1 MLSSLRLRAKLLLLA
16 LGPILLLTL
25 ILSGVSVLQLQDLAD
40 QQEAQTR
47 ANLIRDRRAEL
58 KHYVEL
64 ARNAIGPIYERSAEG
79 DLQARDQ
86 AVAVFERLSYGSEGY
101 FWGYDGQ
108 SRRVFQGATRERIG
122 ESFADYR
129 DPNGVY
135 AIRELVKAGQDG
147 SHFVDYSFAVPGSDA
162 LVPKV
167 GYAEHLPKWNLVFG
181 TSLNLDD
188 VERDVVEARA
198 VFQARIDGLTMIM
211 LVAAALLL
219 ILMAGLAVLMSNAIL
234 RPLLQIKQNLDD
246 MAQGDGDLTQRLPVT
261 SRDEL
266 GELAN
271 SFNRFVEKIHLLVRQ
286 VAGTTTQ
293 LTGLVSAV
301 ASQAQ
306 RSEQAMADQRSE
318 TDQVATAINQMAVS
332 VQDVANNAQRTAE
345 AASRADN
352 EAATGTEVVN
362 RTGAAIG
369 QLAQDIQHAGDVIHQ
384 LEAHSNDITKVLD
397 VIRGIAEQTNLLALN
412 AAIEAARAGEQGR
425 GFAVVADEVRSL
437 ASRTQQSTREIN
449 DMIGALQG
457 GARQAVEV
465 MQRSREQA
473 MQSVEQ
479 AEQAARSLQGINSRV
494 NEISAMSMQIAAAVE
509 QQSAVSENINQ
520 NIVSI
525 RGGSDRHVESGLR
538 SRQSASGVAELAG
551 SMEMLVQQFW
561 TRRRG

>member
-1 MLSSLRLRAKLLLLA
+1 MPREAFADLWSSVRGGNSWMGMVKNRCKNGDHYWVSAFVTPISRNGRVVEYQSVRTKPQPAQIAAAEGLYAQLRDQRPPAALRRAPLSARSRVALCAA
-16 LGPILLLTL
+16 LGAAPCVIGGALLGGVGLGVALLT
-25 ILSGVSVLQLQDLAD
+25 
-40 QQEAQTR
+40 
-47 ANLIRDRRAEL
+47 
-58 KHYVEL
+58 
-64 ARNAIGPIYERSAEG
+64 
-79 DLQARDQ
+79 
-86 AVAVFERLSYGSEGY
+86 
-101 FWGYDGQ
+101 
-108 SRRVFQGATRERIG
+108 AT
-122 ESFADYR
+122 
-129 DPNGVY
+129 
-135 AIRELVKAGQDG
+135 
-147 SHFVDYSFAVPGSDA
+147 
-162 LVPKV
+162 
-167 GYAEHLPKWNLVFG
+167 
-181 TSLNLDD
+181 
-188 VERDVVEARA
+188 
-198 VFQARIDGLTMIM
+198 
-211 LVAAALLL
+211 VAAAAASALTY
-219 ILMAGLAVLMSNAIL
+219 LALA
-234 RPLLQIKQNLDD
+234 PL
-246 MAQGDGDLTQRLPVT
+246 QRLAEQARRVGGNPVGQLIYAGR
-261 SRDEL
+261 RDEYGQIAFAMKMLETEAGAMVGRIGDASRQLSQHAQELL
-266 GELAN
+266 GAMDSSTESAA
-271 SFNRFVEKIHLLVRQ
+271 RQ
-286 VAGTTTQ
+286 Q
-293 LTGLVSAV
+293 
-301 ASQAQ
+301 
-306 RSEQAMADQRSE
+306 SE

>member
-1 MLSSLRLRAKLLLLA
+1 MRM
-16 LGPILLLTL
+16 
-25 ILSGVSVLQLQDLAD
+25 
-40 QQEAQTR
+40 
-47 ANLIRDRRAEL
+47 N
-58 KHYVEL
+58 
-64 ARNAIGPIYERSAEG
+64 
-79 DLQARDQ
+79 
-86 AVAVFERLSYGSEGY
+86 
-101 FWGYDGQ
+101 
-108 SRRVFQGATRERIG
+108 
-122 ESFADYR
+122 
-129 DPNGVY
+129 
-135 AIRELVKAGQDG
+135 
-147 SHFVDYSFAVPGSDA
+147 
-162 LVPKV
+162 
-167 GYAEHLPKWNLVFG
+167 
-181 TSLNLDD
+181 
-188 VERDVVEARA
+188 
-198 VFQARIDGLTMIM
+198 
-211 LVAAALLL
+211 
-219 ILMAGLAVLMSNAIL
+219 
-234 RPLLQIKQNLDD
+234 
-246 MAQGDGDLTQRLPVT
+246 LPVT
-261 SRDEL
+261 GRDVSISDTANILSTTDLNGDITYVNPDFIKISGFDEDEL
-266 GELAN
+266 LGQHHNIVRHPDMPREAFADLWSSVRGGN
-271 SFNRFVEKIHLLVRQ
+271 SWMGMVKNRCKNGDHYW
-286 VAGTTTQ
+286 
-293 LTGLVSAV
+293 VSAFV
-301 ASQAQ
+301 TPISRNGRVVEYQ
-306 RSEQAMADQRSE
+306 
-318 TDQVATAINQMAVS
+318 S
-332 VQDVANNAQRTAE
+332 VRTKP
-345 AASRADN
+345 
-352 EAATGTEVVN
+352 
-362 RTGAAIG
+362 
-369 QLAQDIQHAGDVIHQ
+369 QPAQDIQHAGDVIHQ

>member
-1 MLSSLRLRAKLLLLA
+1 MRMNLPVTGRDVSISDTANILSTTDLNGDITYVNPDFIKISGFDEDELLGQHHNIVRHPDMPREAFADLWSSVRGGNSWMGMVKNRCKNGDHYWVSAFVTPISRNGRVVEYQSVRTKPQPAQIAAAEGLYAQLRDQRPPAALRRAPLSARSRVALCAA
-16 LGPILLLTL
+16 LGAAPCVIGGALLGGVGLGVALLT
-25 ILSGVSVLQLQDLAD
+25 
-40 QQEAQTR
+40 
-47 ANLIRDRRAEL
+47 
-58 KHYVEL
+58 
-64 ARNAIGPIYERSAEG
+64 
-79 DLQARDQ
+79 
-86 AVAVFERLSYGSEGY
+86 
-101 FWGYDGQ
+101 
-108 SRRVFQGATRERIG
+108 AT
-122 ESFADYR
+122 
-129 DPNGVY
+129 
-135 AIRELVKAGQDG
+135 
-147 SHFVDYSFAVPGSDA
+147 
-162 LVPKV
+162 
-167 GYAEHLPKWNLVFG
+167 
-181 TSLNLDD
+181 
-188 VERDVVEARA
+188 
-198 VFQARIDGLTMIM
+198 
-211 LVAAALLL
+211 VAAAAASALTY
-219 ILMAGLAVLMSNAIL
+219 LALA
-234 RPLLQIKQNLDD
+234 PL
-246 MAQGDGDLTQRLPVT
+246 QRLAEQARRVGDNPVGQLIYAGR
-261 SRDEL
+261 RDEYGQIAFAMKMLETEAGAMVGRIGDASRQLSQHAQELL
-266 GELAN
+266 GAMDSSTESAA
-271 SFNRFVEKIHLLVRQ
+271 RQ
-286 VAGTTTQ
+286 Q
-293 LTGLVSAV
+293 
-301 ASQAQ
+301 
-306 RSEQAMADQRSE
+306 SE

-397 VIRGIAEQTNLLALN
+397 VIRGIAEQANLLALN